1 MVDEP
6 QPDQNV
12 LQSFV
17 DALKS
22 ESDTLMNEDRKVKV
36 EIERL
41 GKGVDLVQKFKAFDL
56 REAKFKMKDS
66 YAKKLAEAYAS
77 VSDEERQLEGWA
89 PQIDVDDLNQSLILT
104 NRQQMKVD
112 EWKVY
117 NFQKFIYKKKQ
128 PYTMTFQ
135 FFPLN
140 FL

>member
-1 MVDEP
+1 MQKRAIPKPQPLEGTKPRKKKTLRAKLKAAEDEKMVDEP

-17 DALKS
+17 DALRS

-66 YAKKLAEAYAS
+66 YA
-77 VSDEERQLEGWA
+77 
-89 PQIDVDDLNQSLILT
+89 
-104 NRQQMKVD
+104 
-112 EWKVY
+112 
-117 NFQKFIYKKKQ
+117 
-128 PYTMTFQ
+128 
-135 FFPLN
+135 
-140 FL
+140 